1 MEGRRCAQPS
11 DGTDDPSR
19 EGGREG
25 GVLLMEGRTV
35 EREGGSER
43 RAVLSLPFYSVEPR
57 RGRGRGVRLLN
68 RTREAGRKMN
78 TPRSG

>member
-11 DGTDDPSR
+11 DGTDDPS
-19 EGGREG
+19 REG

-43 RAVLSLPFYSVEPR
+43 RAVLSLPFYSMEPR

-78 TPRSG
+78 TSRSG